1 MRPGL
6 TGPRIGLRFATG
18 AIVYVIVGYPIA
30 AAALSILRPR
40 PVARGDGTP
49 TVSVIIACHNE
60 VDVIGSKLANLCAI
74 DYPSDLLEIVVVD
87 DGSTDG
93 TAEVAGPLLR
103 GARLHRLPIRGGKA
117 AAVNAGA
124 AVTRGDIIVLS
135 DATALLDSSALR
147 ELVRGFTDDEVGV
160 ISGRMTHHTTGIGRA
175 IDLYWRYEDM
185 LRSWE
190 TASGSTVGVNGNLF
204 AVRRCD
210 FEPLPAE
217 TVNDELTIA
226 LRVGAAGKR
235 VIFEP
240 RARVVDLPSQ
250 SMREEQGRRARMTAG
265 RIQSVFGPARLAQAP
280 EADTPA
286 LRRHGWNLR
295 AADAPGDSISSA
307 TRSVGGHRVRRG
319 VCCRRGERG
328 RGADAG
334 NEKPTRTA
342 PARDLGPRRHRCRG
356 LDPRLVQIDL
366 EVPGHHLAEAC
377 CSGWDAVLGAR
388 QRIRSSGRPSGLSNT
403 SSNRA
408 STRRPTSMR
417 RNCNGSSTG
426 SRLMPASVPNAAT

>member
-6 TGPRIGLRFATG
+6 AGPRIGLRFATG

-74 DYPSDLLEIVVVD
+74 DYPSDLLEVVVVD

-117 AAVNAGA
+117 AAVNAGV

-175 IDLYWRYEDM
+175 IDLYWRYEDV

-204 AVRRCD
+204 AVRRRD

-250 SMREEQGRRARMTAG
+250 SMREEQGRRAKDDRRTYPVG
-265 RIQSVFGPARLAQAP
+265 ARP
-280 EADTPA
+280 
-286 LRRHGWNLR
+286 
-295 AADAPGDSISSA
+295 S
-307 TRSVGGHRVRRG
+307 TRSVWTKPGFAWRLVSHKLLRPILPLFGAVGGISALLILPAIRSHRRLDRWMATGYVTACAA
-319 VCCRRGERG
+319 V
-328 RGADAG
+328 GASAAG
-334 NEKPTRTA
+334 ARMLETRNRHVPRPLA
-342 PARDLGPRRHRCRG
+342 ISDLVVTGAAASIRG
-356 LDPRLVQIDL
+356 LSRSISKSQVTTWQKR
-366 EVPGHHLAEAC
+366 A
-377 CSGWDAVLGAR
+377 AVDGTQFSAHV
-388 QRIRSSGRPSGLSNT
+388 SESGRAAG
-403 SSNRA
+403 RA
-408 STRRPTSMR
+408 
-417 RNCNGSSTG
+417 G
-426 SRLMPASVPNAAT
+426 